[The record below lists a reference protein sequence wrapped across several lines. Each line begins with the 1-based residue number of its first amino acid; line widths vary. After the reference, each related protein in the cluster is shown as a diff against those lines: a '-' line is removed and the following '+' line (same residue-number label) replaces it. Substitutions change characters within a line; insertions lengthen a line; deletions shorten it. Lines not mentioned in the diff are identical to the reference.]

1 MDIWKETER
10 EAEVGITGCESRIPR
25 IGFSLTGPF
34 LSCSV
39 SFGMSILFTAL

>member
-1 MDIWKETER
+1 MDVWKETER

-25 IGFSLTGPF
+25 ICFSPTGLF

-39 SFGMSILFTAL
+39 SFGMSILFTVL